1 LTLCIRRGTQE
12 DLPEVAAIQAACP
25 EGAQWNVCEY
35 LRYDLIVAV
44 WESRV
49 VGFAVMR
56 PLGEN
61 ESELL
66 NVAVDPQF
74 RRRGIGRRLI
84 AECTNSYPGT
94 VWLEV
99 RERNSAARNFY
110 EHLGFAEAGR
120 RPDYYSEGADA
131 AIVMKFHS
139 C

>member
-25 EGAQWNVCEY
+25 GAAQWNVGDY
-35 LRYDLIVAV
+35 LRYDLVIAV
-44 WESRV
+44 WDSRV

-56 PLGEN
+56 PLAAN

-66 NVAVDPQF
+66 NVAVDPKF

-84 AECTNSYPGT
+84 AECTSRHTGT

-110 EHLGFAEAGR
+110 QHLGFAEAGR
-120 RPDYYSEGADA
+120 RPDYYREGGDA